1 MSPRRGAAAFQD
13 LLEWV
18 KEQADRV
25 SLLTDLGKHGL
36 ENVAMEWLASG
47 LTDEAQLDYLE
58 ELCGPLLPKEARAR
72 RRHGAATAQAKSK
85 GSASGAPA
93 CSAPSSTSGSDAAKI
108 REVRD
113 IVGTDYGEG
122 MVLQCLLHYGGSVP
136 AVVGAILDGSLPP
149 QLQALPQGLNLTQNP
164 NEALAP
170 KPQKAKLSADEK
182 KHVLDQAG
190 RMDREAKAVVAVA
203 AAAEADE
210 EPTEF
215 AGMYD
220 DDVDDTALV
229 PQGFGGVGG
238 NHGSDSEDSD
248 AEIKGDVSSSGEEGD
263 GERQW
268 HNNRGRGGREKGKGK
283 GRGRGEP
290 VQGQTIE
297 ARRKEANKAKVA
309 NHNRKAGAFRKMAK
323 AM

>member
-1 MSPRRGAAAFQD
+1 
-13 LLEWV
+13 
-18 KEQADRV
+18 
-25 SLLTDLGKHGL
+25 LLTDLAKHGL

-85 GSASGAPA
+85 GSAAGAPA
-93 CSAPSSTSGSDAAKI
+93 GAAPRSTSGSDAAKI

-136 AVVGAILDGSLPP
+136 AVVGAVLDGSLPP
-149 QLQALPQGLNLTQNP
+149 QLQALPQGLSLKEDP
-164 NEALAP
+164 AEALAP
-170 KPQKAKLSADEK
+170 KSQKAKLSADEK
-182 KHVLDQAG
+182 KRVLDQAG
-190 RMDREAKAVVAVA
+190 RMDREATEAVA
-203 AAAEADE
+203 AAAEAGE
-210 EPTEF
+210 EPSES

-229 PQGFGGVGG
+229 PQGFGGLGG
-238 NHGSDSEDSD
+238 NQGSDLNDSD
-248 AEIKGDVSSSGEEGD
+248 AEEEGNVSSSGEEGD
-263 GERQW
+263 GAVHWR
-268 HNNRGRGGREKGKGK
+268 NNRGRGGREKGKGK
-283 GRGRGEP
+283 GRGKGEP

-309 NHNRKAGAFRKMAK
+309 NHSRKQGALRKMAK